1 METGIFLYYPE
12 ATYLKE
18 TQDALRGLNLN
29 LREIK
34 ADSGIVSNLV
44 PGTLRRD
51 AESWLIL
58 FPPEKEQE
66 LLILPFPDLSLKD
79 LSPPAFR
86 GYLADLMPLLR
97 ECLENRSLNISD
109 WIKRFQYL
117 RIDVSVDSA
126 LNPDSL
132 PEPGENQE
140 NVDFLEKR
148 SQRIQN
154 SRERILSRAHTDE
167 KFSELVVNFDDMFS
181 RETNRLFRDIRNL
194 GFQEV
199 VPQIVHEFWDV
210 MDGETMRFLIT
221 SETVRE
227 FADNSS
233 FPNFDYSAPS
243 CGLWKAIERE
253 LNLSLVLHLRREA
266 GVVKSVSM
274 PWEKSGSKSKKFPI
288 LTGVKHIEDL
298 GKLSSKPP
306 KDLEGITLGPMKNML
321 EWGHC
326 NSVKEKLEKFFSSND
341 FMLKFSGPLSQY
353 LAEIIQLRNG
363 HAHIRAM
370 SQQDFGTLRNLVLPQ
385 PSGNK
390 PITFLVVILQLKKN
404 ILGYWEAKG
413 DRFTATRDSI
423 IITENDEIRNLMDY
437 NRVRVKPTED
447 GKAELFVI
455 GRDRISRISEKI
467 AKFETIEE
475 ATDALAS
482 LVQTAAGGETWNAL
496 TFKNEKKRKGA

>member
-1 METGIFLYYPE
+1 
-12 ATYLKE
+12 
-18 TQDALRGLNLN
+18 
-29 LREIK
+29 
-34 ADSGIVSNLV
+34 
-44 PGTLRRD
+44 
-51 AESWLIL
+51 
-58 FPPEKEQE
+58 
-66 LLILPFPDLSLKD
+66 
-79 LSPPAFR
+79 
-86 GYLADLMPLLR
+86 MPLLR
-97 ECLENRSLNISD
+97 GCLENRSLNISD

-126 LNPDSL
+126 LKPDPP
-132 PEPGENQE
+132 PELGENQE
-140 NVDFLEKR
+140 NVGFLEKR

-154 SRERILSRAHTDE
+154 SRERILSRAHMDE
-167 KFSELVVNFDDMFS
+167 NFSELVVNFDDMFS

-199 VPQIVHEFWDV
+199 VPQIVHDFWNV

-221 SETVRE
+221 SETVRK

-233 FPNFDYSAPS
+233 FPNFDYSAPG

-274 PWEKSGSKSKKFPI
+274 PWEKSGSKSKEFPI
-288 LTGVKHIEDL
+288 LTGVKYIEDL

-370 SQQDFGTLRNLVLPQ
+370 SQQDFGTLRNLVFPQ

-455 GRDRISRISEKI
+455 GRDRTSRISEKI

-496 TFKNEKKRKGA
+496 TFKKSVQ

>member
-1 METGIFLYYPE
+1 METGIFLYHPE

-29 LREIK
+29 LREVE

-58 FPPEKEQE
+58 FPPEKKQE
-66 LLILPFPDLSLKD
+66 LLIVPFPDLSLKD
-79 LSPPAFR
+79 LRPR
-86 GYLADLMPLLR
+86 GYLADLMPGIR
-97 ECLENRSLNISD
+97 EYLTRGSLNTSD
-109 WIKRFQYL
+109 WNWIKRFQYL
-117 RIDVSVDSA
+117 RIDVSVDSV
-126 LNPDSL
+126 LKPDPP
-132 PEPGENQE
+132 PELGENQE
-140 NVDFLEKR
+140 SVGFLENG

-154 SRERILSRAHTDE
+154 SRERILSRAHMDE
-167 KFSELVVNFDDMFS
+167 NFSELVVNFDVMFS
-181 RETNRLFRDIRNL
+181 KETNRLFRYIRNL

-233 FPNFDYSAPS
+233 FPNFDYSAPG

-253 LNLSLVLHLRREA
+253 LNLSLVMHLRREA
-266 GVVKSVSM
+266 GIVKSVSM
-274 PWEKSGSKSKKFPI
+274 PWEKSGSESKEFPI
-288 LTGVKHIEDL
+288 LTGVNHIVDL
-298 GKLSSKPP
+298 GKRNSKSP
-306 KDLEGITLGPMKNML
+306 KDFEGITLGPMKNML

-326 NSVKEKLEKFFSSND
+326 NSVKEKLENFFSSSD

-363 HAHIRAM
+363 HAHIHAM
-370 SQQDFGTLRNLVLPQ
+370 SRQDFGTLRNLVLPQ

-413 DRFTATRDSI
+413 DRFTATRGSV
-423 IITENDEIRNLMDY
+423 ITTADNKNINLIDY
-437 NRVRVKPTED
+437 NRVRVKPTKD
-447 GKAELFVI
+447 GKAKLVAI
-455 GRDRISRISEKI
+455 GGDRTSRIFDEI

-475 ATDALAS
+475 ATEAFAS
-482 LVQTAAGGETWNAL
+482 LVQAAAGGESWNAF
-496 TFKNEKKRKGA
+496 TFKNRKKRKGA

>member
-1 METGIFLYYPE
+1 METGIFLYHPE

-29 LREIK
+29 LREIE

-58 FPPEKEQE
+58 FPPEKKQE
-66 LLILPFPDLSLKD
+66 MLILPFPDLSLKD

-97 ECLENRSLNISD
+97 GCLENRHLNISD
-109 WIKRFQYL
+109 WIERFQYL

-126 LNPDSL
+126 LTPDPP
-132 PEPGENQE
+132 PETGENQE
-140 NVDFLEKR
+140 SVGFLEKR
-148 SQRIQN
+148 NQRIQN
-154 SRERILSRAHTDE
+154 SRQRILSRAHTDE
-167 KFSELVVNFDDMFS
+167 TFSELVVNFDDMFS

-227 FADNSS
+227 FADHSS
-233 FPNFDYSAPS
+233 FANFDYSAPG

-253 LNLSLVLHLRREA
+253 LNLSLVMHLRREA
-266 GVVKSVSM
+266 GIVKSVSI
-274 PWEKSGSKSKKFPI
+274 PWEKSGSRSKEFPI
-288 LTGVKHIEDL
+288 LTGVKHIVDL
-298 GKLSSKPP
+298 GELNSKPP
-306 KDLEGITLGPMKNML
+306 KDLKGITLGPMKNML

-326 NSVKEKLEKFFSSND
+326 NSVKEKLEKFFPSSD
-341 FMLKFSGPLSQY
+341 SILKFSGDLSQY
-353 LAEIIQLRNG
+353 LGKIIELRNG
-363 HAHIRAM
+363 HAHIHAM
-370 SQQDFGTLRNLVLPQ
+370 SRQDFGTLRNLALPQ

-390 PITFLVVILQLKKN
+390 PITYLVVILQLKMI

-413 DRFTATRDSI
+413 DRFTATRDSV

-455 GRDRISRISEKI
+455 GRGRTSRIFDKI

-482 LVQTAAGGETWNAL
+482 VVQAAAAGEPWNAL
-496 TFKNEKKRKGA
+496 TFKNQKKRKGS